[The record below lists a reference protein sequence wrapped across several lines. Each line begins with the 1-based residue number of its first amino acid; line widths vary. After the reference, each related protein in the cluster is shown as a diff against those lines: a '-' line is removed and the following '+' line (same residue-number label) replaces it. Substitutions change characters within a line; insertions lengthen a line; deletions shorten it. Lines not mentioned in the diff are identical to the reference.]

1 MTIKNKDG
9 SVYKLRSPN
18 PIMKVQDVWSG
29 FEVHNMNFEEQTESL
44 DSAPKFTQSKK
55 IKLGQTTVFEEKP
68 AEKIQV
74 NTKPEPTE
82 EKLAIPIFDENPK
95 PPPPPNTPFIDA
107 KDDGI
112 IRPSQ
117 INEKL
122 KSYKKTILHCL
133 PATVKQYK
141 DDLYN
146 DRSYKISYGKRFT
159 FEVIL
164 MEESDMYLVFWTHLQ
179 NLEKFSIL
187 YPQNF
192 EKRWWKIDAVKEAP
206 EGFFIRCLPSDD
218 HPAFTST

>member
-18 PIMKVQDVWSG
+18 PIMKVQDIWSG
-29 FEVHNMNFEEQTESL
+29 FEVHNMDFQQQTESN
-44 DSAPKFTQSKK
+44 SATVAKPQSKK
-55 IKLGQTTVFEEKP
+55 INLGQVTTLEEKP
-68 AEKIQV
+68 AEKIQI
-74 NTKPEPTE
+74 NTKPEPE
-82 EKLAIPIFDENPK
+82 PEKLVLPNFDQEYK
-95 PPPPPNTPFIDA
+95 PPPPPDSAFVTN

-117 INEKL
+117 INDKL
-122 KSYKKTILHCL
+122 KNFKKTVLHCL
-133 PATVKQYK
+133 PATVKQFY

-146 DRSYKISYGKRFT
+146 DRSVKISYGKRFT

-164 MEESDMYLVFWTHLQ
+164 IEETDMFLVFWTHLQ

-192 EKRWWKIDAVKEAP
+192 EKRWWKIDAIKPAP
-206 EGFFIRCLPSDD
+206 EGFFIRCLPSED
-218 HPAFTST
+218 HPAFTS

>member
-29 FEVHNMNFEEQTESL
+29 FEVHNMSFQEQTESCENGE
-44 DSAPKFTQSKK
+44 PKKKLTKK
-55 IKLGQTTVFEEKP
+55 INLGQITQEEEKP
-68 AEKIQV
+68 AEKIAI
-74 NTKPEPTE
+74 NTVPEP
-82 EKLAIPIFDENPK
+82 EKIELPKFDEEPK
-95 PPPPPNTPFIDA
+95 PPPPPQTAFIEE

-112 IRPSQ
+112 IRPTQ

-122 KSYKKTILHCL
+122 KNYKKTILHCL
-133 PATVKQYK
+133 PATVKSLY

-146 DRSYKISYGKRFT
+146 DRSYKITYGKKFT

-164 MEESDMYLVFWTHLQ
+164 IEESDMLLVFWTHLQ

-192 EKRWWKIDAVKEAP
+192 EKRWWKIDAIKLAP
-206 EGFFIRCLPSDD
+206 EGFFVRCLPSDD
-218 HPAFTST
+218 HPSFTA